1 MSPKLAVTGEVTG
14 GVNKSRFFR
23 GQDGEFEMA
32 RFDMSAADMGS
43 MAEMQPNAEGLFDLG
58 IVYAVGAA
66 GRPDLVAAHKW
77 FNLSALRG
85 NDEAAYHRQQ
95 IAEELTAAQI
105 AEAQRAAREW
115 LSTH

>member
-1 MSPKLAVTGEVTG
+1 
-14 GVNKSRFFR
+14 
-23 GQDGEFEMA
+23 MA
-32 RFDMSAADMGS
+32 RFEMSSPEMGQ

-58 IVYAVGAA
+58 IVYATGPE
-66 GRPDLVAAHKW
+66 GKPDLVAAHKW
-77 FNLSALRG
+77 FNLAALRG

-115 LSTH
+115 LRTH